1 MNDGALFQFR
11 ELARAL
17 SERPK
22 VKVEITLKNERVLS
36 ALYDP
41 MFKTFTIGGSTFP
54 GQELSTWT
62 KLGWGS
68 EVSSIIAKTFN
79 DEASEKKS
87 PVLSQ
92 AEN

>member
-1 MNDGALFQFR
+1 MNEGALLHFR

-22 VKVEITLKNERVLS
+22 VRVEITLKNERVLS

-54 GQELSTWT
+54 GRELSTWT

-68 EVSSIIAKTFN
+68 EVSSITSKNFDGKGNEKTW
-79 DEASEKKS
+79 
-87 PVLSQ
+87 PR
-92 AEN
+92 